1 MNKIKLAI
9 IVITIITTLPY
20 ILWYIAVPAILGVC
34 VLLLLTGRFDKV
46 LDILFNSEEE

>member
-1 MNKIKLAI
+1 MNKIKIAI
-9 IVITIITTLPY
+9 ILITIILSPY

-34 VLLLLTGRFDKV
+34 VLLLLTGRFDKI